1 MASELIVQTI
11 QGPSSG
17 ANANKVLIPSGH
29 TLDVSGGTLT
39 PSSGQSVQL
48 LQAKD
53 TTQATYATSVWN
65 QTPLYLDITPKLSGS
80 KFYLNVN
87 VGVSGD
93 QGGAEGV
100 GCKVQRQ
107 INLGASSDADGRHP
121 NNWGSHGAIAG
132 YNGDAVAATSIAF
145 QILDAPSYT
154 IGDTIRYTLYV
165 RGYTSAYPIGY
176 NQGRGFDSDSTGR
189 WTTPSVITVQEIAQ

>member
-80 KFYLNVN
+80 KFYINVN
-87 VGVSGD
+87 VGACGD

-100 GCKVQRQ
+100 GCKIQRQ

-121 NNWGSHGAIAG
+121 NNWGCHGSIG
-132 YNGDAVAATSIAF
+132 GHNGDVYAANTISF

-154 IGDTIRYTLYV
+154 LGDTIRYTLYV
-165 RGYTSAYPIGY
+165 RGYDSGYPIGY
-176 NQGRGFDSDSTGR
+176 NQGRSFDGDGTGR